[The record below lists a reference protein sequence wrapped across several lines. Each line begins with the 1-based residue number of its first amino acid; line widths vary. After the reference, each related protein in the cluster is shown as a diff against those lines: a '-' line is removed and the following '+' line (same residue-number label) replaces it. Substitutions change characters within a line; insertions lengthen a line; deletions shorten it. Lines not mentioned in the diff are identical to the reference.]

1 MGLMCFIIPLFTA
14 MIGMVG
20 GLAPPSNE
28 HVCMCIIIMYK
39 YCDKMKRASKS
50 YIPFALSIYAL
61 EKHGKHELA
70 AAEKK
75 NVEGRTNTLS
85 RFMPEAQIHVENI

>member
-50 YIPFALSIYAL
+50 YSICSFRL
-61 EKHGKHELA
+61 PTENMNSPQ
-70 AAEKK
+70 KK
-75 NVEGRTNTLS
+75 YVEGTTNTLS
-85 RFMPEAQIHVENI
+85 RFMPKAQFHIEDI